1 MYTSDP
7 ANADLFKRV
16 LDENRLNKLAPM
28 KSLHDMGAR
37 TALGTDWPVAGAI
50 STHRTLDNIQYVMT
64 RQDLNGKTP
73 VLAPA
78 TETMD
83 LEQALAAATINSAYI
98 VGMENKLGSIEVGK
112 LADLIVLDKNLFDI
126 PVKDIHKAKVVM
138 TMMDGKIVHE

>member
-1 MYTSDP
+1 
-7 ANADLFKRV
+7 
-16 LDENRLNKLAPM
+16 
-28 KSLHDMGAR
+28 
-37 TALGTDWPVAGAI
+37 
-50 STHRTLDNIQYVMT
+50 MT

-83 LEQALAAATINSAYI
+83 LEQALAAATINGAYI